1 MADDQDLQDE
11 RALRFLHMISQGDI
25 DRAIMRLSDQ
35 GYKYGDDPNIDRVF
49 DEKIAVVQRWM
60 ERSLEIGIEDGIVA
74 WVGIK
79 SIDLPWDSVDSWWED
94 NKNLIVRRL
103 LRYVKKGWWMTA
115 LDDVSALRQKAKL
128 DWPQLDIIEDSA
140 CRLLQDNADADQID
154 EDDEDDDEGPI
165 VRRLS
170 QDEITVDRMFRRM
183 RDGSFSALRDCV
195 DELEDLHHGEDKD
208 VREALE
214 PHAYDIAKWL
224 KAKLGTG
231 QYRSSVVAQFFRL
244 LEIGARWPELKDLA
258 NASKRELMANMVNR
272 LKGATKNVWE
282 GYDLENLEW
291 HIRHLEDLGVEWPDL
306 AALGGMVA
314 AGLNAYQDSVSE
326 WDAV

>member
-103 LRYVKKGWWMTA
+103 LRYVKKGWWMMA
-115 LDDVSALRQKAKL
+115 FDDVSALRQKAKL
-128 DWPQLDIIEDSA
+128 DWPQLDIIEDNA
-140 CRLLQDNADADQID
+140 ERLLRDTADADQIN

-170 QDEITVDRMFRRM
+170 QV
-183 RDGSFSALRDCV
+183 L
-195 DELEDLHHGEDKD
+195 
-208 VREALE
+208 
-214 PHAYDIAKWL
+214 
-224 KAKLGTG
+224 
-231 QYRSSVVAQFFRL
+231 
-244 LEIGARWPELKDLA
+244 
-258 NASKRELMANMVNR
+258 
-272 LKGATKNVWE
+272 
-282 GYDLENLEW
+282 
-291 HIRHLEDLGVEWPDL
+291 
-306 AALGGMVA
+306 
-314 AGLNAYQDSVSE
+314 
-326 WDAV
+326 